1 MRIGSQGKGGDT
13 SKGLAVCSLSAC
25 EAGFLCSAYTR

>member
-13 SKGLAVCSLSAC
+13 SKGLAVCNLRRAKLDNPHHNI
-25 EAGFLCSAYTR
+25 G